1 MKEKHNKM
9 TTTNN
14 NPRQSEVI
22 MYLAHL
28 EMKNNG
34 WDFEHALKIVKT
46 NLNKMGLLK

>member
-1 MKEKHNKM
+1 MTEKHNKM

-14 NPRQSEVI
+14 PTQSEVI

-28 EMKNNG
+28 EMKKNG

>member
-1 MKEKHNKM
+1 MTEKHNKM

-14 NPRQSEVI
+14 PTASEAI

-28 EMKNNG
+28 EMKKNG
-34 WDFEHALKIVKT
+34 WDFEHALKIVRK